1 VRTAAISPWRRSDFC
16 LQGAIFQ
23 AKVVSFGDGQVARTG
38 GSVLRM
44 VPPTSPAHS
53 LAMRQRRLVLALLR
67 HEMSGLTAST
77 SRERKSQLARD
88 ARRQYL
94 APRVERV
101 QGHE

>member
-1 VRTAAISPWRRSDFC
+1 MC
-16 LQGAIFQ
+16 LHAAIFQ
-23 AKVVSFGDGQVARTG
+23 AKVTPFGDGQVARTIG
-38 GSVLRM
+38 TVPGM

-67 HEMSGLTAST
+67 HEMSGLAASD
-77 SRERKSQLARD
+77 RRDRKSELARD